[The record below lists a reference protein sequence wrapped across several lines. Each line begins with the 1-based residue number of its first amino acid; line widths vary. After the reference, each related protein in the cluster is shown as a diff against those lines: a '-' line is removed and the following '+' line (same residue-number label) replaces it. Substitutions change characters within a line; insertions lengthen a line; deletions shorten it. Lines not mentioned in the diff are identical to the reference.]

1 MPKGS
6 SGKYYQNNENTLQKK
21 DCCGRYQSVSKE
33 ENKATVWL

>member
-21 DCCGRYQSVSKE
+21 DCGRYQSVSKE